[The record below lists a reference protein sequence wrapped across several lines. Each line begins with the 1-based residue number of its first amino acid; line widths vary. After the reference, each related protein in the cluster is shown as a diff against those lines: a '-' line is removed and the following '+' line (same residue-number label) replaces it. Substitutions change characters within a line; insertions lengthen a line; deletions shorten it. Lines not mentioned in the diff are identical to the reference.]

1 MTSEPSKHTFGSI
14 RIVIQEQTVH
24 KMTKL
29 VEKMYESNLV
39 GRTRSQS
46 HKVKGYQAT
55 FEEFLDATRS

>member
-1 MTSEPSKHTFGSI
+1 
-14 RIVIQEQTVH
+14 
-24 KMTKL
+24 MTKL

-39 GRTRSQS
+39 GRTRSQ